1 MWNMGNVFI
10 ELLRNGNSFAK
21 TFNLVVCA
29 SVMVATVC
37 VCVVYHR
44 LDSASYKNF
53 VVVAKHTNAAARSK
67 VYRLPWSI
75 RVDLKLM
82 KVPFDLR
89 LFDILRRFSNGKL
102 TIESMGQLNL
112 VNCSHKTF
120 QLPHFDNNFQLLC
133 DNWIT
138 LNYTKISMRARKHT
152 LNGLGLCSIETGH
165 ANSSHVGKQSLLKLF
180 V

>member
-1 MWNMGNVFI
+1 M
-10 ELLRNGNSFAK
+10 R
-21 TFNLVVCA
+21 VCYGRD
-29 SVMVATVC
+29 SVC

-44 LDSASYKNF
+44 LDSASHKNF
-53 VVVAKHTNAAARSK
+53 VVVAKHTNAAARSE

-82 KVPFDLR
+82 KVLFDLR

-138 LNYTKISMRARKHT
+138 LNYTKISMRAASIPWMVWVFVRLKQAT
-152 LNGLGLCSIETGH
+152 QTAVMLVNNLCSNCSYKMIFPVPGY
-165 ANSSHVGKQSLLKLF
+165 K
-180 V
+180 